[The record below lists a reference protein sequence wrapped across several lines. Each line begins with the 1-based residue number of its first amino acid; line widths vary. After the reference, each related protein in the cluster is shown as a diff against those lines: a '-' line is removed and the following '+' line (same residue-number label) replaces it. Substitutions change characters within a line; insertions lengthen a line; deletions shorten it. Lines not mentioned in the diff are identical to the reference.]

1 MQGKYCTVLAVLV
14 RDYRLSHLFIHTFIP
29 DYTSRHY
36 SQYITLGSDP
46 PDVLCQSGLEM
57 SSLLEG

>member
-1 MQGKYCTVLAVLV
+1 LAVLV

-46 PDVLCQSGLEM
+46 PDALCQSGLEM